1 MKLYISVMSRLKG
14 GYGSPE
20 GVEVRV
26 SPFVLDAT
34 AAERVVGGGLGSAV
48 VLGFVLRGGVVHF
61 EEDVEVRVVLVELL
75 ADFVE
80 DLLHLV
86 MLVSEGEGGL
96 GDGERLGLLGG
107 LRGSED
113 LLGAGAKVGVLT
125 LDLAEG
131 EGRTIFLVGLGRLQE
146 ELLDLGELDLFA
158 EGVDDFLELGPG
170 LELFV
175 VLFGDGEKELRV
187 RRVGYLLNE
196 ANEATG
202 ELAEL
207 VRA

>member
-1 MKLYISVMSRLKG
+1 MSRLKG

-61 EEDVEVRVVLVELL
+61 EEDVEVRIVLVELL

-96 GDGERLGLLGG
+96 GKGERLGLLGG

-113 LLGAGAKVGVLT
+113 LLGAGAKVGVLS

-131 EGRTIFLVGLGRLQE
+131 EGRTIFLVGLGGLQE
-146 ELLDLGELDLFA
+146 ELLNLGEFDLFA

-175 VLFGDGEKELRV
+175 VLFGDGEKELRT

-207 VRA
+207 IRA